1 MEFIETPIF
10 TQRLKEVLKEDEYQ
24 DLQFFLIQSPGA
36 GDVIPGGRG
45 LRKLRWKIRDKGKR
59 GGIRVIYYWI
69 NSANRIY
76 FIYVFKK
83 NEQSDLTKEQM
94 KVLTEHVKRGGL

>member
-1 MEFIETPIF
+1 MEFIETPVF

-24 DLQFFLIQSPGA
+24 ALQFFLIQSPGA

-45 LRKLRWKIRDKGKR
+45 LRKLRWKIRGKGKR
-59 GGIRVIYYWI
+59 GGVRVIYYWI
-69 NSANRIY
+69 NSENQIY

-83 NEQSDLTKEQM
+83 NEQTDLTKDQLNCLAEY
-94 KVLTEHVKRGGL
+94 VKRGGV